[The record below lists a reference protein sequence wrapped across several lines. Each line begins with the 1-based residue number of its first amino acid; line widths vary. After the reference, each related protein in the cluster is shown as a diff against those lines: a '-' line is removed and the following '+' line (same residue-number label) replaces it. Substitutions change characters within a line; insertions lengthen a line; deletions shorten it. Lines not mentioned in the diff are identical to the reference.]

1 MDHRPEPEAH
11 RLPRG
16 VGSVSVSV
24 IARLT
29 AARIVPVVEIADAT
43 RGVALARTLASAGL
57 PLMEVTLRTPAA
69 LDAIRAIASEVPDFL
84 VGAGTLVTTRQL
96 EDAIAAGAHF
106 GVSPGFSAALSG
118 AALGAEL
125 PFVPGATTAT
135 EILAAAESGHT
146 HLKFFP
152 AEQSGGA
159 AAIASLTAPFAAL
172 GIRFMPTGGIRPSNL
187 NDYLALSSVFAIGG
201 TWIASRDAISEGAFE
216 AIGAAARTAVKTVAA
231 AAPAA

>member
-1 MDHRPEPEAH
+1 MSA
-11 RLPRG
+11 G
-16 VGSVSVSV
+16 V

-29 AARIVPVVEIADAT
+29 AARIVPVVEIADAA
-43 RGVALARTLASAGL
+43 RGVALAHTLAEAGL
-57 PLMEVTLRTPAA
+57 PMMEVTLRTPAA
-69 LDAIRAIASEVPDFL
+69 LDAIRAIAAEVPDFL
-84 VGAGTLVTTRQL
+84 VGAGTLLTTRQL
-96 EDAIAAGAHF
+96 EDAVAAGAHF

-118 AALGAEL
+118 AALGADL

-187 NDYLALSSVFAIGG
+187 DAYLALPSVFAIGG
-201 TWIASRDAISEGAFE
+201 TWIAPRDAIAEGAF
-216 AIGAAARTAVKTVAA
+216 ASIGAAARTAVATAGASPVA
-231 AAPAA
+231 

>member
-1 MDHRPEPEAH
+1 MSAP
-11 RLPRG
+11 
-16 VGSVSVSV
+16 V

-29 AARIVPVVEIADAT
+29 AARIVPVVEISDAV
-43 RGVALARTLASAGL
+43 RGVELARVLAEAGL
-57 PLMEVTLRTPAA
+57 PMMEVTLRTPAA
-69 LDAIRAIASEVPDFL
+69 LDAIHAIATEVPDFL
-84 VGAGTLVTTRQL
+84 VGAGTLLTTRQL
-96 EDAIAAGAHF
+96 EDAVAAGAHF

-125 PFVPGATTAT
+125 PFVPGATSAT

-187 NDYLALSSVFAIGG
+187 DAYLALPSVFAIGG
-201 TWIASRDAISEGAFE
+201 TWIAPRGAIAEGAFE
-216 AIGAAARTAVKTVAA
+216 GIGETARAAVAIAA
-231 AAPAA
+231 AASPVA